1 MCSISFWRTG
11 FYGTGAFCDEK
22 KKLLDYFGSRKACG
36 VKQNMVFIPLIEEC
50 HGVYRVYIASR
61 LISEPSTLRP
71 SQDVCYIN
79 RRQAYLKLICLAAF
93 LCKS

>member
-36 VKQNMVFIPLIEEC
+36 VKQNTVFIPLTEEC
-50 HGVYRVYIASR
+50 HGVYRVYIVAR
-61 LISEPSTLRP
+61 LIPEPSTLRS

-79 RRQAYLKLICLAAF
+79 RRQAYLKFNMLGSISL
-93 LCKS
+93 